1 MQTYFLTVKI
11 KRTMNNN
18 LKTLL
23 TLSLFLA
30 LSAIGGMVKIPAV
43 IGTVALDSMPAL
55 LVSSLYNGR
64 KGAIVAGG
72 GHIIS
77 SMYAGFPLGPLH
89 ILIAAEMALFV
100 WLFGY
105 VFSKGKRVLS
115 ALLFF
120 IGNGVLAGIPFIFIL
135 STSFY
140 FAILPSLLAGS
151 LINLTIAHFLYPPL
165 VSRLPMRGRA

>member
-1 MQTYFLTVKI
+1 MI
-11 KRTMNNN
+11 NN

-43 IGTVALDSMPAL
+43 IGSVALDSMPAL
-55 LVSSLYNGR
+55 LVASLYNGR

-89 ILIAAEMALFV
+89 ILIAVEMALFV

-105 VFSKGKRVLS
+105 VFSKGKRVL
-115 ALLFF
+115 AAVLFF
-120 IGNGVLAGIPFIFIL
+120 IGNGVMAGIPFIFIL
-135 STSFY
+135 SLSFY
-140 FAILPSLLAGS
+140 LAIVPSLIVGS

-165 VSRLPMRGRA
+165 VSRLPKRDMA